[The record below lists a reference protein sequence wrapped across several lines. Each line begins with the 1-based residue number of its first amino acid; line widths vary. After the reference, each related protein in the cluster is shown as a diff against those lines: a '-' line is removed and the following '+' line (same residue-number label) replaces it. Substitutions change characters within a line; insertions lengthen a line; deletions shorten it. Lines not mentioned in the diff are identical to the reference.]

1 MKTKNLYVYL
11 VALAISLPAHAD
23 LILSGSPS
31 IVDRTELNKNYT
43 ALATL
48 LSKELGEPVHYV
60 APVSCQDYPH
70 ALRKGQY
77 DLIVDGP
84 HAAAWRIAK
93 GLHKPVAEA
102 QGTLEYLLVVPA
114 SNTTTHAAEQLINRA
129 VCVNASS
136 NLSTLIFLEQFP
148 NPMQQPELRIFDD
161 QAKRPQMLL
170 SGECDAAVLPAKVY
184 QNKFDP
190 ATQAKLRVVYK
201 LAPLPGVVLT
211 ASDKLS
217 AEKRNALTKRLS
229 TANPASD
236 PLLQALNTVGVNGDD
251 PSKALWIEVKP
262 DALKGFEKVLS
273 QNIYGWN

>member
-1 MKTKNLYVYL
+1 MKIKYLYL
-11 VALAISLPAHAD
+11 ALTISLPAHAD
-23 LILSGSPS
+23 LVLSGSPS

-43 ALATL
+43 ELAKL
-48 LSKELGEPVHYV
+48 LSQELGEPVHYV
-60 APVSCQDYPH
+60 APVSCQGYPQ

-102 QGTLEYLLVVPA
+102 QNTLEYLVVVPA
-114 SNTTTHAAEQLINRA
+114 KNTTIRSAEQLINHP
-129 VCVNASS
+129 VCVQASP
-136 NLSTLIFLEQFP
+136 NLSALMFINQFP
-148 NPMQQPELRIFDD
+148 NPMQQPKLHTFDD
-161 QAKRPQMLL
+161 QAKRPQKLL

-201 LAPLPGVVLT
+201 LAPLPGYVLT

-236 PLLQALNTVGVNGDD
+236 PLLQALNKVGANGDD
-251 PSKALWIEVKP
+251 PSTARWIEVKP
-262 DALKGFEKVLS
+262 DALKGFAEVLS
-273 QNIYGWN
+273 QNTYDWN

>member
-1 MKTKNLYVYL
+1 MKFKNLYVYL
-11 VALAISLPAHAD
+11 ALVITLPAHAD
-23 LILSGSPS
+23 LVLSGSPS

-43 ALATL
+43 ALAKL

-60 APVSCQDYPH
+60 APVSCQDYPQ

-102 QGTLEYLLVVPA
+102 QATLDYLVVVPA
-114 SNTTTHAAEQLINRA
+114 SNTTIHSAEQLINRA
-129 VCVNASS
+129 VCVKASPT
-136 NLSTLIFLEQFP
+136 LSTLIFLEQFP
-148 NPMQQPELRIFDD
+148 NPMQQPDLRMFDD
-161 QAKRPQMLL
+161 QARKPQKLL
-170 SGECDAAVLPAKVY
+170 SGECDAAVLPASVY
-184 QNKFDP
+184 QNKFDQ

-201 LAPLPGVVLT
+201 LAPLPGYVLT

-217 AEKRNALTKRLS
+217 AEKRNALAKHLS

-236 PLLQALNTVGVNGDD
+236 PLLQALNKVGVNGDD
-251 PSKALWIEVKP
+251 PSKAIWTEVKP

-273 QNIYGWN
+273 QNTYGWN